1 MHKPFRAK
9 TLPNDDTGAPS
20 TSRLADLVDR
30 IRRGHPTGL
39 EELYG
44 MAKNFSFFLLRQLGH
59 DDLQDKVHDVFVTTA
74 QAIVAGK
81 LRDPERLVPFVTTV
95 TRFYTY
101 GQIDRR
107 TRWRKMEGSLEHV
120 NVPDARINLEQTAY
134 RKQKAQIV
142 WEILGVLKPR
152 DSELLRRFYLQ
163 EQSKEEICREMK
175 LTPTQFRLLKSRAK
189 SRFTALGLVRVR
201 HGRVALSAEV
211 TEEVTEQEALAAP
224 RTAA

>member
-1 MHKPFRAK
+1 MHKSFRAES
-9 TLPNDDTGAPS
+9 LPDAGTAAPQN
-20 TSRLADLVDR
+20 SRLADLVDR
-30 IRRGHPTGL
+30 IRHGHPTGF
-39 EELYG
+39 EELYA

-107 TRWRKMEGSLEHV
+107 SRWRKMEGSLDHV
-120 NVPDARINLEQTAY
+120 NVADSRINLEQTAY

-142 WEILGVLKPR
+142 GEILEVLKPR

-163 EQSKEEICREMK
+163 EQTKEEICREMK

-189 SRFTALGLVRVR
+189 SRFTELGLVRVR
-201 HGRVALSAEV
+201 NGREALS
-211 TEEVTEQEALAAP
+211 EEVPEQDTTLAAP